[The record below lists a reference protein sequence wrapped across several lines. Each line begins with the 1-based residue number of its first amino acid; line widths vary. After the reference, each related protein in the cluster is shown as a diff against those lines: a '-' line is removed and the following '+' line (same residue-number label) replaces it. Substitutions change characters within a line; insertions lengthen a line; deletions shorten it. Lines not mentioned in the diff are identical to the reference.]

1 MFLKS
6 LSLKGFKSFAD
17 PAVLEFEPGITVVV
31 GPNGSGKSN
40 VVDAVAWVLGAQGP
54 RTVRSAKMEDVI
66 FMGTANRPALGR
78 AEVTLTIDNSAGK
91 LATDLAEITITRTLF
106 RSGDSEYSINGAP
119 CRLLD
124 IQELLSDTGVGRQQ
138 HVIISQGHLDAIL
151 EARPE
156 DRRAVIEE
164 AAGVLK
170 YRRRRERS
178 ERRLASTEENLERLF
193 DLVREV
199 KRQIRP
205 LERQAA
211 AARSY
216 TGLSD
221 ELRAVRLFVA
231 GTELRALDQ
240 RHAQGTQAQTELT
253 ATEARLGNALTLL
266 DADTD
271 RTADEMSAQRE
282 SDLASALGRSEGM
295 VERARGLSGV
305 LRERQRSLAQALDA
319 AADADVVS
327 TLESEGARLAGE
339 LEATETEMATLA
351 PDQDA
356 VAAAELE
363 ATDELHA
370 HLDAW
375 GDGAELRQA
384 EEAVTVAEGQ
394 VGSLEH
400 ALERDRRALAQLTA
414 RLASTER
421 RAGLLE
427 GEDHELSER
436 VAETEQARHHLQTVV
451 AETESAHG
459 RSLRR
464 LDSAEQ
470 ALRQAEQELARSTA
484 RADALERALDEAR
497 GAAGAELLAGIDGVV
512 GTLLDVVD
520 VDAGWE
526 EAFEAAVGA
535 AVAAVVVSGSQ
546 PAKAAL
552 SRLRQGG
559 ATGAVLALTGS
570 RAGGDATGPGG
581 AGVGGADVVPAGT
594 ESIRRHVRP
603 HAGGGAIVGLD
614 AVLDTLLA
622 RSCCALGSWSDAI
635 DLALARPDLVVVTR
649 EGDRFS
655 PSGWRVRA
663 AGGVVTAAL
672 VDEARAR
679 ADAATQSAGEA
690 AEERTRARS
699 EVETTRTAAAE
710 AVRSDDRNEVAH
722 ETARVA
728 HQRVA
733 SDLMALAAELEEVR
747 RDHAELDERIA
758 RDTTRAATLR
768 AELPRLEDIRAR
780 AGARMAEAR
789 RERQAIDERIAE
801 VALSRSEWEVR
812 SAGLA
817 ERRRV
822 LTERLEEVERR
833 LTGHAD
839 ERREAAARRTRL
851 DADATAV
858 ARLLEVIA
866 AAQERLDSALAELRE
881 RYRLQLEAVKAGGA
895 RLEELRRQRAASEHE
910 LAAARSRLQKIELD
924 LVEATIRRETVVE
937 TLRHDLACTPDDAV
951 AAPAPE
957 LAEGVD
963 PPSRIEQLET
973 ELAALGPVNP
983 LALEELSELGERH
996 QFLEAQVEDVRHARR
1011 ELHHVIR
1018 TLDEEIMH
1026 VFDSA
1031 FADVNEHFSTLVNS
1045 LFPGGTGRLS
1055 LTDPEDL
1062 LDTGVDVEVR
1072 PAGRNVRRLSLLSGG
1087 ERSLVALAFLFAV
1100 FRSRPSPFYLM
1111 DEVEAALDDVNLQRF
1126 LGLVHEFRGEAQL
1139 IIVSHQKRT
1148 MEAADALYGV
1158 TMAPGGSSKVVSQKV
1173 PRDRVDPDI
1182 GIEAADGPGEA
1193 GDGAGG
1199 WADRPGDGTSGGPEA
1214 GGGQY
1219 RDIAVDAAVA
1229 ESTSVDDLVGSVGDD
1244 ASRSGSDPTAA
1255 VPSAG
1260 APADL
1265 TGEATGDPGDEKKKE
1280 DETEDVAIGPP
1291 AHGPDS
1297 EGEPRFVP
1305 APHVDPVP
1313 VPDAAFSA
1321 EFIFEPATDGAD
1333 AADGTDEAE
1342 PAHAEPSEP
1351 GPPATDPSEPEA
1363 ADEFRLQDELDQA
1376 PFADGVP
1383 DGTTGSSPAAGTARR
1398 KSEPGI
1404 GPGGWQPRVVRPER
1418 VGGSEP

>member
-178 ERRLASTEENLERLF
+178 ERRLAATEENLERLF

-211 AARSY
+211 AARSSA
-216 TGLSD
+216 GLSD
-221 ELRAVRLFVA
+221 ELRAVRLYVA

-240 RHAQGTQAQTELT
+240 RHATGEEARAQLT
-253 ATEARLGNALTLL
+253 ASEARLRGALSQL
-266 DADTD
+266 DADTE

-282 SDLASALGRSEGM
+282 SDLASALGRTEGM

-327 TLESEGARLAGE
+327 TLEAESARLSGE
-339 LEATETEMATLA
+339 LAATEAEEATLA
-351 PDQDA
+351 PEQDTVA
-356 VAAAELE
+356 EREAAATAELQ
-363 ATDELHA
+363 A
-370 HLDAW
+370 HLAAW
-375 GDGAELRQA
+375 GDGAELRRA

-414 RLASTER
+414 RLAATER
-421 RAGLLE
+421 RSGLLE
-427 GEDHELSER
+427 GEDHELGER
-436 VAETEQARHHLQTVV
+436 VAETEQARHHLQAVV
-451 AETESAHG
+451 AETEAAHG
-459 RSLRR
+459 RATHR
-464 LDSAEQ
+464 LDAAEQ

-512 GTLLDVVD
+512 GTLLDVVE

-526 EAFEAAVGA
+526 DAFEAAVGA
-535 AVAAVVVSGSQ
+535 SVAAVVVSGSQ
-546 PAKAAL
+546 PARAAL

-570 RAGGDATGPGG
+570 TGGVGGSSSGSGSGGDAGTTP
-581 AGVGGADVVPAGT
+581 PGT

-603 HAGGGAIVGLD
+603 HVGGRDIHGLE

-622 RSCCALGSWSDAI
+622 GSCCALGGWSEAI

-663 AGGVVTAAL
+663 GGGVVTAAL
-672 VDEARAR
+672 VEEA
-679 ADAATQSAGEA
+679 
-690 AEERTRARS
+690 RTRADVATVAVGEATDERTQARA
-699 EVETTRTAAAE
+699 EVEATRTAAAE
-710 AVRSDDRNEVAH
+710 ATRADDRNEVAYQ
-722 ETARVA
+722 TARAA

-733 SDLMALAAELEEVR
+733 GDRVALAAELAEVH
-747 RDHAELDERIA
+747 RDHAELDGRIA
-758 RDTTRAATLR
+758 RDTARVVGLR
-768 AELPRLEDIRAR
+768 AELPRLEEARTRA
-780 AGARMAEAR
+780 AERMAEAR

-801 VALSRSEWEVR
+801 AALLRSEWEVR
-812 SAGLA
+812 SAGLV

-822 LTERLEEVERR
+822 LAERLSEIERR

-839 ERREAAARRTRL
+839 ERREAAERRTRL
-851 DADATAV
+851 EADATAV
-858 ARLLEVIA
+858 ARLLDVVA
-866 AAQERLDSALAELRE
+866 GAQAQLDSALADLRE

-895 RLEELRRQRAASEHE
+895 RLEELRRQRSASEHE

-937 TLRHDLACTPDDAV
+937 TLRHDLACTPDEAL

-957 LAEGVD
+957 LPDDTD
-963 PPSRIEQLET
+963 PPTRIGQLEA

-983 LALEELSELGERH
+983 LALEELSELNERH
-996 QFLEAQVEDVRHARR
+996 QFLEAQVEDVRNARR

-1173 PRDRVDPDI
+1173 RKDTVGP
-1182 GIEAADGPGEA
+1182 DGPGVPSGAPSDRSSVDTVEPTDGPVESTDDEA
-1193 GDGAGG
+1193 
-1199 WADRPGDGTSGGPEA
+1199 E
-1214 GGGQY
+1214 GGG
-1219 RDIAVDAAVA
+1219 APESAASA
-1229 ESTSVDDLVGSVGDD
+1229 E
-1244 ASRSGSDPTAA
+1244 P
-1255 VPSAG
+1255 
-1260 APADL
+1260 
-1265 TGEATGDPGDEKKKE
+1265 
-1280 DETEDVAIGPP
+1280 DVA
-1291 AHGPDS
+1291 A
-1297 EGEPRFVP
+1297 
-1305 APHVDPVP
+1305 APQVDPLP
-1313 VPDAAFSA
+1313 VPDAGFSPGFIA
-1321 EFIFEPATDGAD
+1321 ELTSEPADGDGGPEDDGPDGAEPVGPSRLEE
-1333 AADGTDEAE
+1333 ALDE
-1342 PAHAEPSEP
+1342 
-1351 GPPATDPSEPEA
+1351 
-1363 ADEFRLQDELDQA
+1363 A
-1376 PFADGVP
+1376 PFAPGVP
-1383 DGTTGSSPAAGTARR
+1383 GAPSTPDTD
-1398 KSEPGI
+1398 
-1404 GPGGWQPRVVRPER
+1404 PGGWQPRVIRPER
-1418 VGGSEP
+1418 VGGTES